1 MEPFRIK
8 QAEFVTSMTR
18 LSEYPK
24 AGLPEIALAG
34 KSNVGKSS
42 LINVLANNYKLAHT
56 SSRPGKTRFVNFFR
70 INGSFFL
77 VDLPG
82 YGFSRAAKAVQE
94 GWARLVEGYL
104 CSSAKLRHVYLLV
117 DIRHD
122 PTAEDR
128 QMRDWLVHYGVR
140 FTVVATKCDKIA
152 RSKWRRHTDNIAKKL
167 SLGHGTKVI
176 PVSVPMRI
184 GCEELAASIGEA
196 LEPKGND
203 GTVES
208 PGLIDDC
215 RDN

>member
-1 MEPFRIK
+1 MEPFRIR

-24 AGLPEIALAG
+24 DGLLEIAIAG

-70 INGSFFL
+70 INGGFFL

-82 YGFSRAAKAVQE
+82 YGFSRAAKSVQE
-94 GWARLVEGYL
+94 GWSKLVEGYL
-104 CSSAKLRHVYLLV
+104 RSSVQLRHMYLLV

-122 PTAEDR
+122 PTQDDK
-128 QMRDWLVHYGVR
+128 QMRDWLEYYGVR
-140 FTVVATKCDKIA
+140 FSVVATKCDKIA

-167 SLGHGTKVI
+167 SLNSDTEVI
-176 PVSVPMRI
+176 PVSVPSRI
-184 GCEELAASIGEA
+184 GCEELTASIGAA
-196 LEPKGND
+196 LASGVDD
-203 GTVES
+203 G
-208 PGLIDDC
+208 PRLPDD
-215 RDN
+215 RREI

>member
-1 MEPFRIK
+1 MEPFRIR

-24 AGLPEIALAG
+24 DGLPEIAVAG

-82 YGFSRAAKAVQE
+82 YGFSRAAKSVRE
-94 GWARLVEGYL
+94 GWAQLVEGYL
-104 CSSAKLRHVYLLV
+104 RSSAQLRHMYLLV

-122 PTAEDR
+122 PTQDDR
-128 QMRDWLVHYGVR
+128 LMRDWFGHYGLP

-152 RSKWRRHTDNIAKKL
+152 RSKWRLHTDNIAKKL
-167 SLGHGTKVI
+167 SLPSDAKVI
-176 PVSVPMRI
+176 PVSVPSRI
-184 GCEELAASIGEA
+184 GCEELAASFGEA
-196 LEPKGND
+196 LGHTGED
-203 GTVES
+203 
-208 PGLIDDC
+208 
-215 RDN
+215 